1 MEAPEEQLR
10 ILRMARDIDSLVSLI
25 PAQHYSASSL
35 EVPEWQ
41 YKSKYMKNSAKT
53 DTAVAAHKKKA
64 KLAKLDPDAAPE
76 SADKEAK
83 EDDENSGGTGKLL
96 GAGPAASMQELRER
110 LAARI
115 TQLRSQS
122 GRRQDA
128 PKSRMDVLKG
138 KKREKAAKK
147 AKSDASVVPTA
158 AQVPADALPKG
169 KKRKGGELADEQTPK
184 ESYSTAGIQFGVLE
198 FGGKDAGPKK
208 KKSKKGPAIGDTAA
222 QLKKLEAKKE
232 RLDRMKP
239 EVAEAIKEKD
249 MWSSL
254 ISRAQGE
261 KVLDDPA
268 LLAKTIKRK
277 EKEKK
282 KKKDAWEDRVT
293 SVKQGQQ
300 DRQYKRTK
308 NMKQRGDAIKKDR
321 EDRRKKKAQKKGR

>member
-1 MEAPEEQLR
+1 
-10 ILRMARDIDSLVSLI
+10 
-25 PAQHYSASSL
+25 
-35 EVPEWQ
+35 
-41 YKSKYMKNSAKT
+41 
-53 DTAVAAHKKKA
+53 
-64 KLAKLDPDAAPE
+64 
-76 SADKEAK
+76 
-83 EDDENSGGTGKLL
+83 
-96 GAGPAASMQELRER
+96 
-110 LAARI
+110 
-115 TQLRSQS
+115 
-122 GRRQDA
+122 
-128 PKSRMDVLKG
+128 
-138 KKREKAAKK
+138 
-147 AKSDASVVPTA
+147 
-158 AQVPADALPKG
+158 
-169 KKRKGGELADEQTPK
+169 
-184 ESYSTAGIQFGVLE
+184 
-198 FGGKDAGPKK
+198 
-208 KKSKKGPAIGDTAA
+208 
-222 QLKKLEAKKE
+222 
-232 RLDRMKP
+232 MKP